1 MPLKES
7 ELESDDD
14 RGQAVARIASE
25 NSLVYSLY
33 VIEISDD
40 RGPRLNPKYPNVYV
54 GQTALTPEA
63 RFSQHRAGYK
73 ASRHL
78 WKGGKGKGKWL
89 GRWLKR
95 RLYGRY
101 NPIETRA
108 EAVRLEAWLA
118 EHLRRKGYT
127 VFVG

>member
-1 MPLKES
+1 
-7 ELESDDD
+7 
-14 RGQAVARIASE
+14 
-25 NSLVYSLY
+25 VYSVY
-33 VIEISDD
+33 VIEISDE
-40 RGPRLNPKYPNVYV
+40 RGLRLNPKYPNVYV

-78 WKGGKGKGKWL
+78 WKGGKGTGQWL

-101 NPIETRA
+101 NPIETRV